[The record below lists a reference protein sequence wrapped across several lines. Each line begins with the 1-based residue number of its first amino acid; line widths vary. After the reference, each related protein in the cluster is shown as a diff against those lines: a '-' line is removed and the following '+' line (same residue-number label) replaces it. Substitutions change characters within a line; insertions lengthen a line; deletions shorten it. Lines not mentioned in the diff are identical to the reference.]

1 MRIDQATRKELKRV
15 FQDKI
20 SKDKE
25 RAIVVSP
32 HKLTSVDIDLI
43 MKHIGSKKKTADI
56 QFEID
61 PSLMAGVMVR
71 IGSKVYDF
79 SLKGKLQNLKQSMY
93 EAI

>member
-20 SKDKE
+20 SKDKQ

-32 HKLTSVDIDLI
+32 YKLTSVDIDLI
-43 MKHIGSKKKTADI
+43 MKHVDSGKKTADI

-61 PSLMAGVMVR
+61 PSLMAGVLVR